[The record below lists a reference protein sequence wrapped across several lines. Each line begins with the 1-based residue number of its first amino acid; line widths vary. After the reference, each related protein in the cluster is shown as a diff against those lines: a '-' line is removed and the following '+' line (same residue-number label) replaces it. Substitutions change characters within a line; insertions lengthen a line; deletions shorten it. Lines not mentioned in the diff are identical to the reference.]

1 MRLYGAIREWRVKTK
16 TIFQDV
22 TILLCYGRTRRSV
35 FNPDSVRLPY
45 SESSKQRAGYKKTSL
60 GGGAPASGICELNI
74 KGRFPEDW
82 WDIPIIRPNAK
93 ERLGYATQKPL
104 ALLDRIIKAS
114 SNEGDVVFDPFC
126 GCATTLE
133 AAHHLG
139 RRWIGIDIAIHAI
152 KRVAAVRLRDKLGL
166 VEDRDYIIEGVT
178 AYRGGR
184 ERHLWE
190 RDLQSM
196 AIEVSEGTMWC
207 VR

>member
-104 ALLDRIIKAS
+104 VLLDRIIKAS

-166 VEDRDYIIEGVT
+166 VEDRDYIIESVT

-184 ERHLWE
+184 KRF
-190 RDLQSM
+190 M
-196 AIEVSEGTMWC
+196 GA
-207 VR
+207 